1 MNTPILQKCL
11 ILLGLMLMSV
21 LSTQAQ
27 ADISF
32 EKMNHDFGEVK
43 PSNDTIWY
51 NFKFKNDSKEP
62 LVISNIETAC
72 DCTLAKWPKTPVLP
86 GKSGVI
92 KGGYKLKGKSGVFN
106 KTLTIMAN
114 TLPATTTITIMGV
127 IK

>member
-1 MNTPILQKCL
+1 MF
-11 ILLGLMLMSV
+11 MSLV
-21 LSTQAQ
+21 SAQAQ

-32 EKMNHDFGEVK
+32 ETMNHDFGVVK
-43 PSNDTIWY
+43 PSSDTIWY

-86 GKSGVI
+86 GKSGII